1 MKIINHKEIS
11 KLNRYQNELIFAIC
25 VLVLVFIICFILAT
39 ARVKYDKERYRKDI
53 KLQQQNEKEA
63 QKIVSK
69 TILPLITAIKST
81 KKEIDEAQLTSDI
94 MKTFL
99 PTTTLMIDRVRK
111 VVIEKYE
118 TKQDVL
124 DKLNKTLN
132 NYTICFLASFQKQI
146 LDDSHYELTFHE
158 IEQEIRDHCL
168 KEIFGIGFG
177 FCEWPTS
184 YLVGPLAI
192 RSETLNLTEL
202 KKELPFIYNGG
213 WWKPE
218 HCIPRHRV
226 AVIVPFRD
234 RDQHLYIFLRHL
246 HNILKRQ
253 ELSYRILIIEQS
265 DEYPFNRGKLMNVGY
280 VEALKIAPFSCFV
293 FHDVDLLP
301 ENDLNFYGCIT
312 SPRHM
317 SVAIDKFD
325 YKLPYKTI
333 FGGVE
338 MFTRSDFQKIN
349 GFPNGFWGWGA
360 EDDNL
365 YKRVVSIGL
374 TLTRPS
380 PSKGRYQMLKHLE
393 AADRPPNRHDKLN
406 NAVDEMQIDGLSSL
420 QYTFVEKTEQAFHT
434 HIKVDLNM
442 EDDMIY

>member
-39 ARVKYDKERYRKDI
+39 ATVKYDKERYRKDI

-63 QKIVSK
+63 KKIVSK

-99 PTTTLMIDRVRK
+99 PTTTVMTDRVRK
-111 VVIEKYE
+111 VIIEKYE

-146 LDDSHYELTFHE
+146 LDGSHYELTFHE

-253 ELSYRILIIEQS
+253 Q
-265 DEYPFNRGKLMNVGY
+265 
-280 VEALKIAPFSCFV
+280 
-293 FHDVDLLP
+293 
-301 ENDLNFYGCIT
+301 
-312 SPRHM
+312 
-317 SVAIDKFD
+317 
-325 YKLPYKTI
+325 
-333 FGGVE
+333 
-338 MFTRSDFQKIN
+338 
-349 GFPNGFWGWGA
+349 
-360 EDDNL
+360 
-365 YKRVVSIGL
+365 
-374 TLTRPS
+374 
-380 PSKGRYQMLKHLE
+380 
-393 AADRPPNRHDKLN
+393 
-406 NAVDEMQIDGLSSL
+406 
-420 QYTFVEKTEQAFHT
+420 
-434 HIKVDLNM
+434 
-442 EDDMIY
+442 